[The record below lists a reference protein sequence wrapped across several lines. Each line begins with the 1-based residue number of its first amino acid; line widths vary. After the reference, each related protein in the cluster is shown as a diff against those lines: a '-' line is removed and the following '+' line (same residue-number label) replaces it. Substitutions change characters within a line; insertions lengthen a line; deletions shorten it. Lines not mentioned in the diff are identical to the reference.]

1 MNYIP
6 ASEIIRETKNDLSS
20 YFERGLLDQSY
31 LYPVIRTCLSKMG
44 LKILPVRAEV
54 IRIENFKGELPC
66 SFYKL
71 VLAVGCGAGI
81 YTSEPDYLNTK
92 LIEHE
97 VCESDLINTCTTV
110 CDVCSD
116 SCENLFTIKQYFNT
130 YSVEFKE
137 FYPLCISNDA
147 RPYCTNECFQY
158 QRRGNEI
165 TIKNGHLYTGF
176 ESGDVYLE
184 YLTLTEENGE
194 LMIPDIQVIKDWIKM
209 EMMFVCFRKLY
220 LNGESDVQQR
230 LGWVTQQLA
239 IHQTNAT
246 SLYKS
251 WTVKEFYD
259 LRKTLYSRFHKYNTS
274 VYGKYYHYPVSAKS
288 IEERRRQSLGLY
300 A

>member
-1 MNYIP
+1 MNLKYIE
-6 ASEIIRETKNDLSS
+6 SQEIINEVKNEIST
-20 YFERGLLDQSY
+20 YFEKGMLDTSY

-44 LKILPVRAEV
+44 LKILPTKHDVLKVESY
-54 IRIENFKGELPC
+54 KTDLPC
-66 SFYKL
+66 DFYKA
-71 VLAVGCGAGI
+71 VLLVGCGMEEWADI
-81 YTSEPDYLNTK
+81 DYLNTK
-92 LIEHE
+92 LIEYE
-97 VCESDLINTCTTV
+97 VSGTNVCEQR
-110 CDVCSD
+110 CDY
-116 SCENLFTIKQYFNT
+116 CEDDCGNLYGIRQYFNT
-130 YSVEFKE
+130 YSVTYSEL
-137 FYPLCISNDA
+137 YPLTVSEDS
-147 RPYCTNECFQY
+147 RPYCNDSCFEY
-158 QRRGNEI
+158 RGRGNEV
-165 TIKNGHLYTGF
+165 TIKNGKIYTNF
-176 ESGDVYLE
+176 ETGHIYLE
-184 YLTLTEENGE
+184 YLTNLEADSGD
-194 LMIPDIQVIKDWIKM
+194 LMIPDVQVIKDWIKM

-220 LNGESDVQQR
+220 LNGEADVQQR